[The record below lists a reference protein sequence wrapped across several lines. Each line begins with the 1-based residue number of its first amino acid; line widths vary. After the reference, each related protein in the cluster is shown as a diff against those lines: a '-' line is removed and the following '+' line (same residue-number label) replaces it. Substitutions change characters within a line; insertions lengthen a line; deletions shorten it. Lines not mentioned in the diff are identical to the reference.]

1 MVASGRSDRFDDL
14 TEAPTAT
21 PGDPSSR
28 IRILVVDDD
37 RVTYR
42 LLFALLEKQGYEVDT
57 AGGGVKAIELMRAKC
72 YDLVLLDVEMPAM
85 SGLEVARAI
94 RSLPSP
100 TASLPVV
107 GLTAHED
114 EAERAACLRAGMD
127 GVLSKP
133 VKAQELFQA
142 IERWLKFPAA
152 RRRPEVRKE
161 KPGCPPVVDLE
172 EAAARCANDLQFVSQ
187 LLEEFVSDAPRRLR
201 AMAKLAEN
209 GSWTDLAKAAH
220 QLKGAAGN
228 LSVYRL
234 ADVARRLEEACN
246 RESRQSVVEILA
258 ELREAFA
265 QLAEYTSKE
274 VGTNGRA

>member
-1 MVASGRSDRFDDL
+1 MVASGRSDPFDNS
-14 TEAPTAT
+14 THEPTG
-21 PGDPSSR
+21 PRRPSSR

-42 LLFALLEKQGYEVDT
+42 LLSALLEKQGYEVET
-57 AGGGVKAIELMRAKC
+57 AEGGVKAMELIRSKP

-85 SGLEVARAI
+85 GGLEVARAI
-94 RSLPSP
+94 RSLPSAA
-100 TASLPVV
+100 ASLPVV

-114 EAERAACLRAGMD
+114 KGERAACLRAGMD

-152 RRRPEVRKE
+152 RRRAKRRDEQPARS
-161 KPGCPPVVDLE
+161 PIVDLE
-172 EAAARCANDLQFVSQ
+172 EAAARCANDLEFVSE
-187 LLEEFVSDAPRRLR
+187 LLEEFVSGAPRRLQ
-201 AMAKLAEN
+201 AMARLAEE
-209 GSWTDLAKAAH
+209 GRWMDLAKAAH

-228 LSVYRL
+228 LSVNRL
-234 ADVARRLEEACN
+234 ADAARRLEEACN

-265 QLAEYTSKE
+265 QLAEYTGKE
-274 VGTNGRA
+274 VATNGRA